1 MGVAAHTAPSHGSRL
16 VIGLPT
22 KLLRSKRSAD
32 EAAELSENS
41 MKPHRISG
49 VPLILP
55 RGGASCVRGE
65 GVTPTCARALRS
77 CVWGAWPRGLG
88 VAYCV
93 RRMCPWN
100 SKNERSS
107 AEVASRWMLPTLTL
121 VGSMAAPP
129 SGRMAKWAIAV
140 SVHRGW
146 FITRETYEP
155 RFASLRRVC
164 RRRLELA
171 AYRNPKTNNLFQ
183 RFHFVDCRA
192 RPRWLR
198 TRPTTQRR
206 RASRPD
212 ARCITPEP
220 SPRHPITAWASRTE
234 RTQVRPR
241 RHSARF
247 WRQI

>member
-1 MGVAAHTAPSHGSRL
+1 MGVAAHTAPSRGSRL
-16 VIGLPT
+16 GIGLPT

-55 RGGASCVRGE
+55 RGGASCVRG
-65 GVTPTCARALRS
+65 GWVMLTCARALRS
-77 CVWGAWPRGLG
+77 CTWGAWPRGLG

-140 SVHRGW
+140 PVHRGVV
-146 FITRETYEP
+146 TRE
-155 RFASLRRVC
+155 
-164 RRRLELA
+164 A
-171 AYRNPKTNNLFQ
+171 A
-183 RFHFVDCRA
+183 
-192 RPRWLR
+192 
-198 TRPTTQRR
+198 
-206 RASRPD
+206 
-212 ARCITPEP
+212 
-220 SPRHPITAWASRTE
+220 
-234 RTQVRPR
+234 
-241 RHSARF
+241 
-247 WRQI
+247 

>member
-16 VIGLPT
+16 GIGLPT

-140 SVHRGW
+140 PVHRGVVYNQG
-146 FITRETYEP
+146 ELGD
-155 RFASLRRVC
+155 LRRGC
-164 RRRLELA
+164 RRIWSWRLI
-171 AYRNPKTNNLFQ
+171 RNP
-183 RFHFVDCRA
+183 
-192 RPRWLR
+192 
-198 TRPTTQRR
+198 
-206 RASRPD
+206 
-212 ARCITPEP
+212 
-220 SPRHPITAWASRTE
+220 
-234 RTQVRPR
+234 
-241 RHSARF
+241 
-247 WRQI
+247 RQIPSVSEVTLSSTAGRDRDG

>member
-16 VIGLPT
+16 GIGLPT

-55 RGGASCVRGE
+55 RGGASCVRG
-65 GVTPTCARALRS
+65 GWVMLTCARALRS
-77 CVWGAWPRGLG
+77 CTWGAWPRGLG

-140 SVHRGW
+140 PVHRGVVYKP
-146 FITRETYEP
+146 IV
-155 RFASLRRVC
+155 A
-164 RRRLELA
+164 
-171 AYRNPKTNNLFQ
+171 
-183 RFHFVDCRA
+183 RA
-192 RPRWLR
+192 RLR
-198 TRPTTQRR
+198 LDPKQ
-206 RASRPD
+206 
-212 ARCITPEP
+212 
-220 SPRHPITAWASRTE
+220 
-234 RTQVRPR
+234 
-241 RHSARF
+241 
-247 WRQI
+247 

>member
-16 VIGLPT
+16 GIGLPT

-49 VPLILP
+49 VPLILS

-77 CVWGAWPRGLG
+77 CTWGAWPRGLG

-140 SVHRGW
+140 PVHRGVV
-146 FITRETYEP
+146 YNQ
-155 RFASLRRVC
+155 AGAKLV
-164 RRRLELA
+164 LA
-171 AYRNPKTNNLFQ
+171 
-183 RFHFVDCRA
+183 C
-192 RPRWLR
+192 
-198 TRPTTQRR
+198 
-206 RASRPD
+206 
-212 ARCITPEP
+212 
-220 SPRHPITAWASRTE
+220 
-234 RTQVRPR
+234 
-241 RHSARF
+241 
-247 WRQI
+247 

>member
-16 VIGLPT
+16 GSGLPT

-140 SVHRGW
+140 PVHRGVVYNQGGA
-146 FITRETYEP
+146 FDP
-155 RFASLRRVC
+155 RC
-164 RRRLELA
+164 
-171 AYRNPKTNNLFQ
+171 
-183 RFHFVDCRA
+183 
-192 RPRWLR
+192 
-198 TRPTTQRR
+198 
-206 RASRPD
+206 
-212 ARCITPEP
+212 
-220 SPRHPITAWASRTE
+220 
-234 RTQVRPR
+234 
-241 RHSARF
+241 
-247 WRQI
+247 